1 MLELTLRPVTMT
13 RRNELQLKKL
23 VLIFDKMKA
32 LPTARCLICTVIGT
46 HLLLSMTT
54 RMSAAEQGIEDAL
67 PTAGMPE
74 VEQRLEQLPT
84 TAGTPELEQRMEQLP
99 TTAGTP
105 ELEQRMEQL
114 PTTAG
119 TPEVEQRREQL
130 PNDSVDKASG
140 GEAGILENEGTDE
153 TSAEQNVSRRIKAH
167 ERFLFLHDEE
177 RYQEASA
184 AGLTVVEL
192 TREEFGADHI
202 RMVTPLVNLAI
213 TQAKNGDLPAAEA
226 NYKESILIIEKQEGV
241 LSPRLINPLS
251 GLGSTYNRAGLYE
264 QGIEALER
272 ALLINHVNEGLY
284 NFEQFKI
291 QDGLTDSYTG
301 MNALEDATFYQKA
314 QVEIHQRKLGIGHPD
329 VANSLY
335 KLAKWYELIGNTE
348 EAMLAYR
355 KADRILRDA
364 GGDTNAARVEALKG
378 MAHIYE
384 RQAQPSSTASTLKK
398 ALEIIELQPEPD
410 PLQRAKI
417 QIALGDLYTRQGK
430 FETSETHY
438 LEAWQYLSRDDKY
451 LDQRDEYFAEPVRVS
466 GGSFS
471 RLEFNSRG
479 KPDSSLKDGFVLI
492 SYTVTG
498 KGRTRDIKVIESEPP
513 GLMDGSIIS
522 TYKRSLFRP
531 SSDRRNRRPQQLTL
545 RPGTSFNTPNYWT
558 EKKDDQSQKEV
569 QTFRAPDSE
578 RLEYPDSRRLT
589 IVRPGTL
596 PGINSMRAMAF
607 HKAYAEIWC
616 PESRPDP
623 SPDDRDVLV
632 KVEACGVCRTDYSHV
647 QDAELPGLSYPIIPG
662 HQVVGKVVEAE
673 NTLGSF

>member
-1 MLELTLRPVTMT
+1 MLELTLWPVTMT

-32 LPTARCLICTVIGT
+32 FPTARCLICTVIGT
-46 HLLLSMTT
+46 HLLLSMTI
-54 RMSAAEQGIEDAL
+54 RISAAEQGIEDAL
-67 PTAGMPE
+67 PTAGTPE
-74 VEQRLEQLPT
+74 VEQRMVQLPT
-84 TAGTPELEQRMEQLP
+84 TAGM
-99 TTAGTP
+99 
-105 ELEQRMEQL
+105 
-114 PTTAG
+114 
-119 TPEVEQRREQL
+119 PEVEQRREQL
-130 PNDSVDKASG
+130 PNASVDKVSG
-140 GEAGILENEGTDE
+140 DEAGVLENGETDE

-177 RYQEASA
+177 RYQEANA

-364 GGDTNAARVEALKG
+364 GGDTNAARVEALEG

-438 LEAWQYLSRDDKY
+438 LEAWQDLSRDDKY
-451 LDQRDEYFAEPVRVS
+451 LDRRDEYFAEPVRVS

-479 KPDSSLKDGFVLI
+479 KPDSGLKNGFVLI

-498 KGRTRDIKVIESEPP
+498 KVRTKDIKVIESEPP
-513 GLMDGSIIS
+513 GLMDRSIIS
-522 TYKRSLFRP
+522 TYKRSLYRPRWVEGVAVP
-531 SSDRRNRRPQQLTL
+531 SSSRAARHEFKYFKSLE
-545 RPGTSFNTPNYWT
+545 
-558 EKKDDQSQKEV
+558 EKKDDQAKKSSTKSK
-569 QTFRAPDSE
+569 TDSE
-578 RLEYPDSRRLT
+578 RLEYPGR
-589 IVRPGTL
+589 G
-596 PGINSMRAMAF
+596 
-607 HKAYAEIWC
+607 E
-616 PESRPDP
+616 
-623 SPDDRDVLV
+623 
-632 KVEACGVCRTDYSHV
+632 
-647 QDAELPGLSYPIIPG
+647 
-662 HQVVGKVVEAE
+662 
-673 NTLGSF
+673 